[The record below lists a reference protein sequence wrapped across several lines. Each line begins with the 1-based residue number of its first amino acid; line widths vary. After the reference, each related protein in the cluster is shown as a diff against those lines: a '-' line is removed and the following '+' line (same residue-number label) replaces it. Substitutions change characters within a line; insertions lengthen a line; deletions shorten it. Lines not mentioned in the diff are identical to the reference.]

1 MQAPLARRGAST
13 NIRVSRQDP
22 DRYVILNRFVPDCV
36 GVNIARYNIGTE
48 NTSSKRSAFVFSVP
62 CFMLYLAIF
71 SPTKYRHFKIENHI
85 SVDLQCSLCSS
96 PSSCIVSKFC

>member
-1 MQAPLARRGAST
+1 MQALLARRGAST
-13 NIRVSRQDP
+13 NIRVSRQGP

-85 SVDLQCSLCSS
+85 SVSFQCSLCSS